1 MQARTKPLN
10 VFEPAEGAPLT
21 ENMVYELPGA
31 KAACKM
37 VDPENVKEL
46 VNLLHNEAKII

>member
-1 MQARTKPLN
+1 MQARTKPLT
-10 VFEPAEGAPLT
+10 VFEPVECSALT
-21 ENMVYELPGA
+21 ENQVYELPKP

>member
-1 MQARTKPLN
+1 MSARTKPL
-10 VFEPAEGAPLT
+10 VVHEPFDIEALT
-21 ENMVYELPGA
+21 EFQDYELPKP

-46 VNLLHNEAKII
+46 IALLKNEAKIL